1 MRRFAALLI
10 LAMAITSGGALAA
23 APNGNVGHTIT
34 YDRYSLKLDG
44 KRVYIWSGEFHYWR
58 LPSRRLWRDVLEKM
72 KAGGYNA
79 VSIYF
84 NWAFHSPAPGV
95 YDFNGIRDV
104 DALLNIA
111 QEVGVYVIARPGPYI
126 NAEADSGGFPAWLVT
141 RSGHARSSDRGYLAP
156 ALEWMNRIDRIL
168 ARHQF
173 TSSGG
178 PIILYQVENEY
189 IETQDQHV
197 DRAYMA
203 ALERQARSDGITVPL
218 THNSCCGDGGRWAH
232 GVGAVDIDAYD
243 NYPAGLDCAKRTDWA
258 EYDGFSK
265 LRKRDGNVPF
275 YLAEFQGGSI
285 DYWGGP
291 GYRACARMTDARF
304 ERVYDEQNIAAG
316 ASLQN
321 YYMTFGGT
329 NWGWIASPEATY
341 TSYDYGAPIDET
353 RALTPK
359 YDEQKLLGYAV
370 QTLPLTHLLVERS
383 PAVADPAVRVD
394 ARVDAQ
400 SHAQI
405 FIVRHAT
412 LRWPGSDRVTLA
424 LSGPDGAYARVPQQP
439 GTAIALHGEDS
450 KLLVAGL
457 TLHETR
463 LVYSTSEVVTDVRDN
478 RRQILLLRGRTGED
492 GETVL
497 RYQRRPIVE
506 VQSGIVHV
514 QWDSRRGDLRL
525 NYRHQGLTRV
535 LITAQHSRRR
545 LLLLLGD
552 DAAAARFWSLGNVLV
567 SGPYLVRTAHARQD
581 TLTMTGDTT
590 SRTHLEV
597 FSPSGI
603 THLQWNGAATTMQRS
618 SFGTQNATLRGPAPV
633 LLPILTN
640 WRMHIEAP
648 EREPS
653 FDDSTWAVAN
663 NSLLLDDYGCHY
675 GDAWLRGHFT
685 ATGQEH
691 SLTLDA
697 YTGNAGAY
705 TVWLNGHALASR
717 SVGVE
722 EHDRV
727 SLRIAPDLLIN
738 GDNVISVLLANNGHD
753 QDFNHDDK
761 FRQPRGLVQA
771 RLDAATPIAWRLTG
785 ACTQSAATQRYG
797 WMNTG
802 GLYGEREGWYRPEF
816 DDSAWASTE
825 LRGSTAPGVTWYRN
839 TFSLRTPS
847 DQDVVVGVKIADR
860 SAARYRTLFYV
871 NGWQFGQYV
880 NNVGPQHVFPIPPG
894 IMNLDGKN
902 TIAMA
907 IWSLD
912 NDAGPSSV
920 ELILMGHRS
929 SNEVNKR
936 FP

>member
-10 LAMAITSGGALAA
+10 LATAITSGGARAA
-23 APNGNVGHTIT
+23 VSNARVAHTIT

-44 KRVYIWSGEFHYWR
+44 KRVYVWSGEFHYWR

-84 NWAFHSPAPGV
+84 DWAFHSPAPGV

-111 QEVGVYVIARPGPYI
+111 QEVGIYVIARPGPYI
-126 NAEADSGGFPAWLVT
+126 NAEVDSGGFPAWLVT
-141 RSGHARSSDRGYLAP
+141 RRGHARSSDSGYLAP
-156 ALEWMNRIDRIL
+156 ALEWMSQIDRIL

-173 TSSGG
+173 TTSGG
-178 PIILYQVENEY
+178 PVILYQVENEY
-189 IETQDQHV
+189 IETKDEHV

-218 THNSCCGDGGRWAH
+218 THNSCCGDGARWAH

-243 NYPAGLDCAKRTDWA
+243 NYAAGLDCAKRTDWA
-258 EYDGFSK
+258 EYDGFSN
-265 LRKRDGNVPF
+265 LRKRDGDVPF
-275 YLAEFQGGSI
+275 YLAEFQGGAI

-321 YYMTFGGT
+321 FYMTFGGT

-353 RALTPK
+353 RALTAK

-370 QTLPLTHLLVERS
+370 HTLPLTHLLAQRS
-383 PAVADPAVRVD
+383 PGVQDPAVRID
-394 ARVDAQ
+394 ARVDAE
-400 SHAQI
+400 SRAQI

-412 LRWPGSDRVTLA
+412 LRWPGNDRIAFA
-424 LSGPDGAYARVPQQP
+424 LTGRDGSYARVPQEP

-457 TLHETR
+457 TLGETR
-463 LVYSTSEVVTDVRDN
+463 LVYSTSELVTDVTDN
-478 RRQILLLRGRTGED
+478 RKHILLLRGRAGED

-497 RYQRRPIVE
+497 RYRARPAVE

-514 QWDSRRGDLRL
+514 HWDSRRGDLRL
-525 NYRHQGLTRV
+525 NYAHRGLARV
-535 LITAQHSRRR
+535 LITARRSGR
-545 LLLLLGD
+545 QLLLLLGD
-552 DAAAARFWSLGNVLV
+552 DATAARFWSIGNVLV
-567 SGPYLVRTAHARQD
+567 SGPYLVRTAHIRRD
-581 TLTMTGDTT
+581 TLTITCDTV

-597 FSPSGI
+597 FSTPDVK
-603 THLQWNGAATTMQRS
+603 HFRWNGAEIAMQRS
-618 SFGTQNATLRGPAPV
+618 RFGTHEATLPGPAPV
-633 LLPILTN
+633 VLPMLTS
-640 WRMHIEAP
+640 WRMQNEAP

-653 FDDSTWAVAN
+653 FDDSKWSFAN
-663 NSLLLDDYGCHY
+663 GSLLLDAYGCHY

-685 ATGQEH
+685 ATGQERAIA
-691 SLTLDA
+691 LDA

-717 SVGVE
+717 SVGE
-722 EHDRV
+722 TEHDRL
-727 SLRIAPDLLIN
+727 SLTIAPDLLVK
-738 GDNVISVLLANNGHD
+738 GDNVISLLLANTGHD
-753 QDFNHDDK
+753 QDFSHDDK
-761 FRQPRGLVQA
+761 FRKPRGLTQA
-771 RLDAATPIAWRLTG
+771 RLDTGVPIAWRVNG
-785 ACTQSAATQRYG
+785 ACAQSVAPQRYG
-797 WMNTG
+797 WMNAG
-802 GLYGEREGWYRPEF
+802 GLYGEREGWYLPQF
-816 DDSAWASTE
+816 DDAAWTSTALQAST
-825 LRGSTAPGVTWYRN
+825 GPGVTWYRN
-839 TFSLRTPS
+839 VFSLRAPPG
-847 DQDVVVGVKIADR
+847 QDVVVGIKIADR
-860 SAARYRTLFYV
+860 SAARYRALFYV

-880 NNVGPQHVFPIPPG
+880 NTVGPQHVFPIPPG
-894 IMNLDGKN
+894 IMNLDGRN

-912 NDAGPSSV
+912 ADAGPSRV
-920 ELILMGHRS
+920 ELILMGNRLS
-929 SNEVNKR
+929 A
-936 FP
+936 P